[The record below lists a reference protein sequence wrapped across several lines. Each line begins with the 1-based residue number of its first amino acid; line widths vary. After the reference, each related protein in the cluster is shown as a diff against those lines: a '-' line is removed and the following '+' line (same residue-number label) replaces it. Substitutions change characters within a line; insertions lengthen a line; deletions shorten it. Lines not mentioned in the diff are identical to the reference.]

1 MPETVIP
8 PQNCAEGLS
17 GGADNGCYGKLKLI
31 SPHVNKFV
39 VLCLG

>member
-1 MPETVIP
+1 MISLKPAVRAFS
-8 PQNCAEGLS
+8 CA
-17 GGADNGCYGKLKLI
+17 AYNGCYGKLKLI